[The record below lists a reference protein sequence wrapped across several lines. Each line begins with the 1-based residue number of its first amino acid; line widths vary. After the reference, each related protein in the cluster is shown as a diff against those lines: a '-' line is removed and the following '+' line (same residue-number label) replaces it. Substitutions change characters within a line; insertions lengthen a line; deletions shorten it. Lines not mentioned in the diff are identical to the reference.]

1 MSNPRAIAPELFFLG
16 SAETA
21 LKGKSSAAAT
31 MSLVDLGK
39 RLLEAA
45 RNGEDEEVRTL
56 MANGA
61 PFTTDWLGTSP
72 LHLAAQ
78 YGHCSTAEV
87 LLRAGI
93 SKDARTKVDRTP
105 LHVAATEGHELIVDL
120 LIRSGADINAKDMLK
135 MTALHWATQH
145 GHHNVAQLLIKHGAD
160 VHALSKFDK
169 SPFDIAMDIQHA
181 GLVSLL
187 QEGMRKQVNRN
198 AEASIINGNVAPQF
212 IIQGVPN
219 IQGGVINIADLI
231 KPNSGDTEEAI
242 AVSALDTGIQQ
253 VVNEAGQR
261 VITIL
266 TDEQGHLQTRLGQPV
281 FVTMQ
286 NGRQVLAV
294 PASQIKEEVV
304 EEDVEPPTRR
314 RKIEVVSSAIEQS
327 DTEQLQRQL
336 QEAHRAAAAYH
347 QQLLQKEKEAEAY
360 RRQLEAMANGQAANT
375 ASLGGQQVII
385 QEEVCVDSPQIEGEE
400 EVLLLSDG
408 DVVLNTEEIDSTEDP
423 QSITIHTKLIS

>member
-1 MSNPRAIAPELFFLG
+1 
-16 SAETA
+16 
-21 LKGKSSAAAT
+21 

-78 YGHCSTAEV
+78 FGHCSTAEV
-87 LLRAGI
+87 LLRAGV

-145 GHHNVAQLLIKHGAD
+145 GHHKVAQLLIKHGAD

-187 QEGMRKQVNRN
+187 QEGMRKQANRN
-198 AEASIINGNVAPQF
+198 AEASIINGNVTPQF

-231 KPNSGDTEEAI
+231 KPSAVDTEEAI
-242 AVSALDTGIQQ
+242 AVSSLESGIQQ
-253 VVNEAGQR
+253 VVNESGQR

-266 TDEQGHLQTRLGQPV
+266 TDEQGHLQTRLGQPL

-294 PASQIKEEVV
+294 PATQIKEEAV
-304 EEDVEPPTRR
+304 EEEMEPPVRR
-314 RKIEVVSSAIEQS
+314 RKIESSPPQPS
-327 DTEQLQRQL
+327 DTEHLQRQL
-336 QEAHRAAAAYH
+336 QEANRAAAAYH
-347 QQLLQKEKEAEAY
+347 QQLLQKEKEAETY
-360 RRQLEAMANGQAANT
+360 RRQLEAMANGQSANSAGLAAQT
-375 ASLGGQQVII
+375 LII
-385 QEEVCVDSPQIEGEE
+385 QEEVCVDSAQMEGEE

-408 DVVLNTEEIDSTEDP
+408 DVVLNTEEIDSTEDH
-423 QSITIHTKLIS
+423 SITIHTKLIS

>member
-1 MSNPRAIAPELFFLG
+1 MLRLFRLCGIYIAYWSFKTNIVCF
-16 SAETA
+16 
-21 LKGKSSAAAT
+21 
-31 MSLVDLGK
+31 DL
-39 RLLEAA
+39 RLT
-45 RNGEDEEVRTL
+45 VV
-56 MANGA
+56 
-61 PFTTDWLGTSP
+61 FVWFSVQLGTSP

-87 LLRAGI
+87 LLRAGV

-181 GLVSLL
+181 GLVNLL

-198 AEASIINGNVAPQF
+198 AEASILNGNVTPQF

-231 KPNSGDTEEAI
+231 KPNAGDTEEAI

-253 VVNEAGQR
+253 VVNEVGQR
-261 VITIL
+261 VITIM
-266 TDEQGHLQTRLGQPV
+266 TDEQGHLQTRLGQPL

-294 PASQIKEEVV
+294 PASQIKEEIV
-304 EEDVEPPTRR
+304 EEEVEPPTRR
-314 RKIEVVSSAIEQS
+314 RKIEVVSSPLEQS

-336 QEAHRAAAAYH
+336 QEANRAAAAFH

-360 RRQLEAMANGQAANT
+360 RRQLEAMANGQATNGT
-375 ASLGGQQVII
+375 LGGQQVII
-385 QEEVCVDSPQIEGEE
+385 QEEVCVDSAQIEGEE

-408 DVVLNTEEIDSTEDP
+408 DVVLNTEEVDSTEEP
-423 QSITIHTKLIS
+423 QSITIHTKLMS